1 MSAPIVAPTQTT
13 DWPPPVRLCCG
24 QAHAGPI
31 CPDGKVMCC
40 LCFARFEIADLHVT
54 ETGTPEDVCKGCAE
68 MEANRT

>member
-1 MSAPIVAPTQTT
+1 MIEPPKVLHT

-24 QAHAGPI
+24 QPHFGPV

-40 LCFARFEIADLHVT
+40 LCFVRFDVADLHVT
-54 ETGTPEDVCKGCAE
+54 ETGVPEDVCNGCAE